1 MHDPECAKLA
11 EYFMA
16 DEKPH
21 IAKRASEL
29 ADHIQEA
36 VEDWFYTVKHE
47 ERAPD

>member
-21 IAKRASEL
+21 VAKRASEL
-29 ADHIQEA
+29 ADHIQESI
-36 VEDWFYTVKHE
+36 EDWFYTVKHE
-47 ERAPD
+47 ERTPD